1 VTYIEH
7 AGSLNSYASWL
18 SKTDSRERPAFLIKT
33 LMEIKTRHDI
43 EAFGF
48 HIAQN
53 VGEIPM
59 NMRLLVIIPHHDFQS
74 LLTEINPQLS
84 VGAMDRFIY
93 NSQAGIEFGIK
104 QQP

>member
-1 VTYIEH
+1 
-7 AGSLNSYASWL
+7 
-18 SKTDSRERPAFLIKT
+18 
-33 LMEIKTRHDI
+33 MEIKTRHDI

-48 HIAQN
+48 HIAHN
-53 VGEIPM
+53 MGEIPS
-59 NMRLLVIIPHHDFQS
+59 NMRLLVIIPHQEFQS
-74 LLTEINPQLS
+74 LLTEIEPQLS